1 MLLNLCTNA
10 QKWGQGRPVR
20 VSCHLNWR
28 SCLVLTVADAGAGLS
43 PEAAQAC
50 WLAGARC
57 AAEAG
62 GGVGLGLY
70 VSTALARLMGGSLT
84 VATSPGL
91 GATFTLTVPV
101 RVPQP
106 REAAELGDA
115 AAAAAAAAAA
125 EASGRTVATDD
136 ASSAG
141 AAPPPSKPA
150 GRVRYRALVADD
162 HALNL
167 QVVTRLLTTQG
178 FDVTAVP
185 DGQVAL
191 EVLSASL
198 EHESAAGFDV
208 AVLDVQMPRRDGP
221 GCCAAF
227 RALER
232 ARRPGLPALPVLAL
246 SAAVADEALGTCT
259 QAGMNAFIAKP
270 LRAEAIAM
278 VRACAAEYAEARAAE
293 EAQRRAA
300 GTPPPEKRY

>member
-43 PEAAQAC
+43 AEAAQAR

-106 REAAELGDA
+106 REAAELGD
-115 AAAAAAAAAA
+115 AAAAAAAAA